1 MFLCICTR
9 CSIAN
14 ISSFKY
20 MAYLSSLRIRTEYSS
35 LLRLPY
41 FKYSNFTND
50 YFSRLHPNKAYHNN
64 FPHNRSTK
72 NSFHSNCIRIAQK
85 GYRSNQAIFSPN
97 PNKCA
102 FHKHHNLRQ
111 QPCKPR
117 FQKQV
122 VFHYQN

>member
-20 MAYLSSLRIRTEYSS
+20 KEYLSPLRIYSS
-35 LLRLPY
+35 LFRLPY
-41 FKYSNFTND
+41 FNTLISQMTIFLGT
-50 YFSRLHPNKAYHNN
+50 HPNKAYHNN